1 MLADCQPMRTKPTR
15 LKRIMAGACAALA
28 GCVAALM
35 GEAFAF
41 KPVPGLQ
48 PADMDAIIAE
58 MQANALE

>member
-1 MLADCQPMRTKPTR
+1 
-15 LKRIMAGACAALA
+15 MAGACAALA

-58 MQANALE
+58 MQANALK